1 MTTTRGWGNF
11 PTPQI
16 GLRAGEVTD
25 SSLSFELAPSD
36 ASEAVYLVVKDGDP
50 LPDTDHLFASGRKA
64 DPTTKKTYTESGLA
78 SGTKYHVLA
87 AAAND
92 GGRSE
97 VARVEMTTSQ
107 TPVPRP
113 AVTLAAG
120 EATVSSLRFT
130 LTPAD
135 ADKAAFA
142 CYPKGA
148 PEPEAGE
155 LLRSGTPADATA
167 AKPYTVED
175 LDPNTTY
182 IIAAAASSGEAIS
195 EVARIEM
202 TTLGNNPS
210 LELSLVEATSSAIR
224 FAITPRRADR
234 AAYMYY
240 KAGEAAPDA
249 ERILAEGTA
258 ADADQYAA
266 YLLEGLNSSTGYVIA
281 AAAANGAELSEV
293 ATLEATTAAPEPPAL
308 GDFYYDDGTW
318 SSAANDPLPDKT
330 CIGIVVYAGRC
341 TYEAV
346 DDCVYKLKDGTTP
359 LEEVHGYVLALR
371 NASDKTVAWGSWG
384 KDGYSGAG
392 ASYDRTDFRGYSN
405 TQSIRNKAIEKAGGL
420 SDDADD
426 NYPATYYATDV
437 YEQQVPAPASST
449 GWFLPSAYQLLY
461 LFSHVET
468 LQESF
473 DKLGEQADFFY
484 VRDAEYWSSTECQKE
499 NGCLYWAYY
508 VSLDPNQ
515 ITPGFSSN
523 FRKSSDWFQVRSML
537 VF

>member
-1 MTTTRGWGNF
+1 
-11 PTPQI
+11 
-16 GLRAGEVTD
+16 
-25 SSLSFELAPSD
+25 
-36 ASEAVYLVVKDGDP
+36 
-50 LPDTDHLFASGRKA
+50 
-64 DPTTKKTYTESGLA
+64 
-78 SGTKYHVLA
+78 
-87 AAAND
+87 
-92 GGRSE
+92 
-97 VARVEMTTSQ
+97 
-107 TPVPRP
+107 
-113 AVTLAAG
+113 
-120 EATVSSLRFT
+120 
-130 LTPAD
+130 
-135 ADKAAFA
+135 
-142 CYPKGA
+142 
-148 PEPEAGE
+148 
-155 LLRSGTPADATA
+155 
-167 AKPYTVED
+167 
-175 LDPNTTY
+175 
-182 IIAAAASSGEAIS
+182 
-195 EVARIEM
+195 M

-371 NASDKTVAWGSWG
+371 NASDQVAWGSWG

-499 NGCLYWAYY
+499 NGCMYWAYY
-508 VSLDPNQ
+508 VSLNPSQ